1 MALINS
7 PVLPTQ
13 ASEALKAP
21 MTSSG
26 GQEPVS
32 PDAFSQTLR
41 QQMAQA
47 QPAAPKDKPAAP
59 KAESNT
65 EQGAVSNKASEPTE
79 PAEPADKATAAT
91 GTEVAPTEKNIPH
104 LAGKTKAKS
113 KADEN
118 TSLANNVAK
127 EPSSVV
133 SPVVGV
139 IDRASLTDAN
149 PDQKKTGVGTTEDT
163 SAAAAGIMPWMQ
175 TMLAMRANQPAEAA
189 KGGAEGVA
197 LTLSNGRFAAA
208 GFDKASSQHG
218 ITNELQ
224 ITPATDK
231 DTLTAAT
238 AVVPDGKQL
247 SSLSTKSEKTA
258 EGFTALLNNAKLTS
272 AEIGL
277 PKGMEQAVRAH
288 ETTQGA
294 STLTTPPMIETMQN
308 TPWLQSAGVTDLS
321 QVVTTQITTPFTDDR
336 WQAAI
341 NQHVMQMASQSDEV
355 ASLTLSPPDLGPIQ
369 VVLKVDNQSV
379 NPSFITDNP
388 LVRQALEDGMQDLR
402 DRMQSQ
408 GLQLGQTFVG
418 NGQQAQQHF
427 EQQSSRDSA
436 RTAAPAAESDTAIAP
451 QTAVQPRVVRGLVD
465 TFV

>member
-13 ASEALKAP
+13 ASEVLKAP

-26 GQEPVS
+26 GQEAVS

-79 PAEPADKATAAT
+79 PADKATAAT

-113 KADEN
+113 KEDEN
-118 TSLANNVAK
+118 TSLANSVAK
-127 EPSSVV
+127 EPSIVV
-133 SPVVGV
+133 SPAVGG
-139 IDRASLTDAN
+139 IDPASLTDAK

-189 KGGAEGVA
+189 KGGAEGSG
-197 LTLSNGRFAAA
+197 LTLSNGRFTAT
-208 GFDKASSQHG
+208 GQHG
-218 ITNELQ
+218 VGNELQ

-247 SSLSTKSEKTA
+247 SSPSTKSEKTA
-258 EGFTALLNNAKLTS
+258 EGFTALLNNAKSTS
-272 AEIGL
+272 AEIAL

-288 ETTQGA
+288 EATQGA
-294 STLTTPPMIETMQN
+294 STLTTPPMIEAMQQ

-436 RTAAPAAESDTAIAP
+436 RTAAPGAESDTAIAS

>member
-79 PAEPADKATAAT
+79 PADKATAAT

-104 LAGKTKAKS
+104 RAVKTTAKS

-118 TSLANNVAK
+118 ASQANNVAK
-127 EPSSVV
+127 EASSVV

-139 IDRASLTDAN
+139 IDPASLTDAK

-189 KGGAEGVA
+189 KGGAEGGA

-258 EGFTALLNNAKLTS
+258 EGFTALLNNAKSTS
-272 AEIGL
+272 AEIAL
-277 PKGMEQAVRAH
+277 PKVMEQAVRVH

-294 STLTTPPMIETMQN
+294 STLTTPPMIEAMPQ

-436 RTAAPAAESDTAIAP
+436 RTAAPGAESDTAIAP